1 MPDALAQ
8 RRAGRRLQTR
18 ASSAKIPLAVPRSV
32 TNLSCLAH
40 MPCRLPCTFVVVALL
55 RQSASESANLAQN
68 THEYPREWTAMR
80 QGLNERLERVAKEVP
95 AAIRH
100 DPLENAYAA
109 FSAIMEDMEERY
121 GEESGSHLPLAFRS
135 CAEELADAI
144 KTEKFDSLEIAL
156 SEEAESYL
164 MAMHPFVQE
173 LARIQTSSEWTNYDT
188 QTDHPD
194 GLTLGVI
201 ATELLER
208 KESVCLH
215 VSACE

>member
-1 MPDALAQ
+1 
-8 RRAGRRLQTR
+8 
-18 ASSAKIPLAVPRSV
+18 
-32 TNLSCLAH
+32 
-40 MPCRLPCTFVVVALL
+40 
-55 RQSASESANLAQN
+55 
-68 THEYPREWTAMR
+68 MR

-109 FSAIMEDMEERY
+109 FSAIMEDMEDRY

-135 CAEELADAI
+135 CAEELTEAI
-144 KTEKFDSLEIAL
+144 NTEKFDSLETTL

-194 GLTLGVI
+194 GLTLGDI

-208 KESVCLH
+208 KESVRLH